1 MADIL
6 IATPMMP
13 MIEQALAERHTLHK
27 LAEAPDSQAR
37 SCQASLAR
45 SPALPPWA
53 RPMPH

>member
-27 LAEAPDSQAR
+27 LAEAPGQSGA
-37 SCQASLAR
+37 SFQASLTR
-45 SPALPPWA
+45 
-53 RPMPH
+53 

>member
-27 LAEAPDSQAR
+27 LAEAHR
-37 SCQASLAR
+37 TVRRLFQASLTR
-45 SPALPPWA
+45 
-53 RPMPH
+53 